1 MEKTSE
7 NIVEEGA
14 IVKFFGPFIE
24 LFTELFSAH
33 MHIWI
38 QKKLIWF
45 CNYRTPVSSHS
56 ILAKMHCHEIFYH

>member
-14 IVKFFGPFIE
+14 IVKFLVLLLNYLQNYSPHTCTYGYR
-24 LFTELFSAH
+24 
-33 MHIWI
+33 
-38 QKKLIWF
+38 KKLIWF

-56 ILAKMHCHEIFYH
+56 ISAKMHCHEIFYH

>member
-38 QKKLIWF
+38 QKKTYLVLQLPYARVLPQYF
-45 CNYRTPVSSHS
+45 S
-56 ILAKMHCHEIFYH
+56 